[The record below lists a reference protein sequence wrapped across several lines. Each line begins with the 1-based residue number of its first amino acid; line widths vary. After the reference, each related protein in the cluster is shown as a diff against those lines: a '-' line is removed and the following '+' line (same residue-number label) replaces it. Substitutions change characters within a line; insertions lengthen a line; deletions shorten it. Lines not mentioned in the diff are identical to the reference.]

1 VLAAPAGLAAASP
14 APGAPWPAAR
24 DAGRVEPVPLAGTR
38 ALRPVRDVLPRSSV
52 RASRHAPPPPFQKLT
67 DPHGHVI
74 TIGTPIAGLDLAP
87 VAAVLAGTIHG
98 PEIATVR
105 VIVVS
110 AARVARECGGG
121 EGVLACYIPD
131 GPRATTGEMVVAH
144 DDPDL
149 RHSAVHEYGH
159 HVDAQYANITPSGG
173 CRRSNDGTRRWF
185 FERERV
191 TRITRRA
198 GCRSGTPYRR
208 LLGEVFAEDY
218 VALNGI
224 VDYVLPIGPPGASVL
239 AALSADLQQPFR
251 GSAQA
256 FTGLVRRRRADTRQF
271 HLDTHAFL
279 SAVVSGS
286 PRADLDLFVFR
297 RGGRRPLA
305 ASTSDGS
312 SERVRRLLPP
322 GDYDL
327 AVFAARAGGRYRAAL
342 RLR

>member
-1 VLAAPAGLAAASP
+1 MAALVLAIASP
-14 APGAPWPAAR
+14 AAATPWPAGV
-24 DAGRVEPVPLAGTR
+24 DGGRVEPVRLAGTR
-38 ALRPVRDVLPRSSV
+38 ALAPVRDVLPRSSA
-52 RASRHAPPPPFQKLT
+52 RASGHASPPSRVERLT

-74 TIGTPIAGLDLAP
+74 TIGTSIAGLDLVP

-98 PEIATVR
+98 AEISTVR
-105 VIVVS
+105 VLVAT
-110 AARVARECGGG
+110 AATVARECGGG

-131 GPRATTGEMVVAH
+131 GPRATSGEMVVAH
-144 DDPDL
+144 DHPDL

-159 HVDAQYANITPSGG
+159 HLDSQYANITPAYG

-191 TRITRRA
+191 SRITRRT
-198 GCRSGTPYRR
+198 GCSQRTPYRR

-218 VALNGI
+218 VVLNGI

-239 AALSADLQQPFR
+239 AALAADLAQPFR

-256 FTGLVRRRRADTRQF
+256 FRGRVARRRADTRQF
-271 HLDTHAFL
+271 HLDTHAFV
-279 SAVVSGS
+279 SVVVSGS
-286 PRADLDLFVFR
+286 ARADLDLFVFR
-297 RGGRRPLA
+297 RGARRPLA
-305 ASTSDGS
+305 ASTTDGS
-312 SERVRRLLPP
+312 HERVHRLLPP

-327 AVFAARAGGRYRAAL
+327 AIFGARAAGRYLAAL

>member
-1 VLAAPAGLAAASP
+1 MLTIASP
-14 APGAPWPAAR
+14 AAAAQWPVGV
-24 DAGRVEPVPLAGTR
+24 DGGRVEPVPLAGTH
-38 ALRPVRDVLPRSSV
+38 ALAPVHDLLPRGAA
-52 RASRHAPPPPFQKLT
+52 RASRHALPPSRVERLT

-74 TIGTPIAGLDLAP
+74 TIGTSIAGLDLAP
-87 VAAVLAGTIHG
+87 VAAVLAGTVHG
-98 PEIATVR
+98 AEISTVR
-105 VIVVS
+105 VIVVT
-110 AARVARECGGG
+110 AATVASECGGS

-131 GPRATTGEMVVAH
+131 GPRATSGEMVVAYDH
-144 DDPDL
+144 PDL

-159 HVDAQYANITPSGG
+159 HLDSQYANITPAYG

-191 TRITRRA
+191 SGIRRRT
-198 GCRSGTPYRR
+198 GCGGRTPYRR
-208 LLGEVFAEDY
+208 LLGEVFAEDF

-239 AALSADLQQPFR
+239 AALTADLALPFR

-256 FTGLVRRRRADTRQF
+256 FRGLVARRRADTRQF
-271 HLDTHAFL
+271 SLETYAFI
-279 SAVVSGS
+279 SVVVSGS
-286 PRADLDLFVFR
+286 ARADLDLFLFR

-305 ASTSDGS
+305 ASTGAGS
-312 SERVRRLLPP
+312 RERVRRLLPP

-327 AVFAARAGGRYRAAL
+327 AVFGAGVGGHYRAAL